1 MFDEPANDLR
11 AAGTVRKT
19 VRLSGVGLHTGEI
32 CELVIEPVGAG
43 EGIRFVR
50 SDLEGPELERTIAS
64 TPALVTKT
72 QLGTVLTNAHGASIS
87 TVEHLMAAF
96 AMLGISEA
104 KVSCSGPEVPIL
116 DGSSIDFITAI
127 QQVGV
132 HVYPHTIGTVSPR
145 TQVTVAQGDS
155 WAVAEPLPA
164 GSGAEVILDVT
175 IDFDHASIGTQRII
189 IEGDRETI
197 LQEVAEARTF
207 TELRHVEAL
216 REIGLARGGSLENA
230 VVLDENGIMNEEGL
244 RMEREFV
251 RHKALDLVGDLY
263 LLGLPLGC
271 KITAYKP
278 GHTINTALALA
289 LCEETGQLATDDVAM
304 MATA

>member
-11 AAGTVRKT
+11 AAATVRDT
-19 VRLSGVGLHTGEI
+19 VRMSGIGLHTGEI
-32 CELVIEPVGAG
+32 AELVIGAADAG
-43 EGIRFVR
+43 DGISFVR
-50 SDLEGPELERTIAS
+50 SDLEGSEADRTI
-64 TPALVTKT
+64 PADPSLITKT

-96 AMLGISEA
+96 AMLGISAA

-116 DGSSIDFITAI
+116 DGSSKDFIEAI
-127 QQVGV
+127 QAIGV
-132 HVYPHTIGTVSPR
+132 HVYPHTIDPIVPR
-145 TQVTVAQGDS
+145 AQVTVAQGDS

-164 GSGAEVILDVT
+164 DSGAEVILDVT
-175 IDFDHASIGTQRII
+175 IDFEHAAIGTQRII

-197 LQEVAEARTF
+197 LREVAEARTF

-230 VVLDENGIMNEEGL
+230 VVLDENGIMNEGGL

-251 RHKALDLVGDLY
+251 RHMALDLVGDLY
-263 LLGLPLGC
+263 LLGVPLGC
-271 KITAYKP
+271 KITAHKP
-278 GHTINTALALA
+278 GHTLNAALASALA
-289 LCEETGQLATDDVAM
+289 DEARSEAFDTLPMV
-304 MATA
+304 ATA

>member
-11 AAGTVRKT
+11 AAATVRGTVRL
-19 VRLSGVGLHTGEI
+19 VGVGLHTGED
-32 CELVIEPVGAG
+32 CELIIEPVPAG
-43 EGIRFVR
+43 QGIRFIR
-50 SDLEGPELERTIAS
+50 SDLEGPMAQRTIAAD
-64 TPALVTKT
+64 PALVTKT

-96 AMLGISEA
+96 AMLGITEA
-104 KVSCSGPEVPIL
+104 DVFIDGPEIPIL
-116 DGSSIDFITAI
+116 DGSSKNFLEAI
-127 QQVGV
+127 EKVGV
-132 HVYPHTIGTVSPR
+132 RVYPHTIEPIAPKGE
-145 TQVTVAQGDS
+145 VTVAQGDS
-155 WAVAEPLPA
+155 WAIAEPLPE

-175 IDFDHASIGTQRII
+175 IDFDHPSIGLQRII

-197 LQEVAEARTF
+197 LKEVAEARTF

-230 VVLDENGIMNEEGL
+230 IVLNDEGVMNEGGI

-263 LLGLPLGC
+263 LLGAPLGC
-271 KITAYKP
+271 KITAHKP
-278 GHTINTALALA
+278 GHTLNTALANALA
-289 LCEETGQLATDDVAM
+289 ADERESFAREPMV
-304 MATA
+304 ATA